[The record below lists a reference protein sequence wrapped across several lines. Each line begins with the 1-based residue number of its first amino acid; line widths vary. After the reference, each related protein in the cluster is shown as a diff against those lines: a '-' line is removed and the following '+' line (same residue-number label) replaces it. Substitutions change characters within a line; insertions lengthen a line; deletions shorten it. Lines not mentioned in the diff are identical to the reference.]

1 MADPEEQKP
10 PAKPAK
16 PSRSTANSHFDD
28 KGDGDTRADAAA
40 GGERSRALN
49 EGLSMYGLR
58 TSGVSVAG
66 ATVKVGTAIGGDAF
80 FGPNI
85 AGDVY
90 FGVEDNQARPILKM
104 LTTRMVTEIRRVYV
118 QPAGFSALGEP
129 ISRTGLLLL
138 GTRPRW
144 GNTATATSLLV
155 GFETVYEVHFTG
167 RLADLPVDT
176 LPAGC
181 GFVLE
186 ASDPRI
192 LTALTTQDLA
202 DLETGLRAAGSRLV
216 VVADAD
222 RAAEHGGRPSWRALA
237 APPDAYEVTLR
248 HLDDRLGS
256 AEQAAELL
264 DKAGIVDQLKAMA
277 PGTFDVH
284 RLVELAVDLAEAAR
298 GRGLVA
304 DALERF
310 EARADQA
317 VEQWFDSD
325 ELAEPHRK
333 ALVLALAVLNG
344 MSYDSVS
351 RAAKLLQRRWQAEDP
366 APAPGTH
373 RRPEPRRQRLK
384 AARARLNEEVRG
396 TRYGAA
402 ELEIASFWDPG
413 YPERLL
419 RHYWLEHDYDRD
431 LMLDWLREMAED
443 VEVAVGVRA
452 ALAVG
457 FLATFAFDTI
467 RRDVIVPWAG
477 SGRADERELA
487 VAALAMP
494 ARTTGTAA
502 RTFRLVADWTSRD
515 AAAPRTAAVRALGG
529 SVGAVL
535 DPGPDE
541 LLAKLAIGADGRL
554 ATAIGDSVGEL
565 LAAAEPDRR
574 YTLLAMLNDW
584 AGEPRSGRQTAGV
597 LAFLQASFSHWVR
610 DEDGPAWPLVLRLA
624 HSDPAV
630 AAVVAKLW
638 GRSLVARGADNGV
651 RMVMRDWA
659 LAAERDPAIRAA
671 FVELFAAVPETRR
684 QADLLMIHAEKLRTG
699 KPASPDTA
707 RKLLDSLSKVAQP

>member
-1 MADPEEQKP
+1 MADSEEQKP
-10 PAKPAK
+10 PAEPPKTPK
-16 PSRSTANSHFDD
+16 NTPKNTVNSHFD
-28 KGDGDTRADAAA
+28 GDGDNRADAAS
-40 GGERSRALN
+40 GGERSRALD

-66 ATVKVGTAIGGDAF
+66 ANVKVGNAFGGDAF
-80 FGPNI
+80 FGDMYI
-85 AGDVY
+85 
-90 FGVEDNQARPILKM
+90 GVEENKARPILKM
-104 LTTRMVTEIRRVYV
+104 LTKRTVTEIRRVYV
-118 QPAGFSALGEP
+118 RPAGFGALGEP
-129 ISRTGLLLL
+129 ITRSGLLLL

-144 GNTATATSLLV
+144 GNTATAASLLG
-155 GFETVYEVHFTG
+155 GFETIYEVHFTG

-176 LPAGC
+176 LPEGC

-186 ASDPRI
+186 AGDPRI
-192 LTALTTQDLA
+192 LTALTAQDLA
-202 DLETGLRAAGSRLV
+202 DLEAGLQAAGSRLV
-216 VVADAD
+216 VVTDVD
-222 RAAEHGGRPSWRALA
+222 RAVEHGGRPSWRALE

-256 AEQAAELL
+256 PEQAAELL
-264 DKAGIVDQLKAMA
+264 DRAGIVDQLKSMA

-284 RLVELAVDLAEAAR
+284 RLVELAADLAEAAR
-298 GRGLVA
+298 GRGLLA

-310 EARADQA
+310 DARADQA

-333 ALVLALAVLNG
+333 ALVLALAVLNN
-344 MSYDSVS
+344 MSFDSVS
-351 RAAKLLQRRWQAEDP
+351 RAAKLLQRRWQDEDP
-366 APAPGTH
+366 APAPGI
-373 RRPEPRRQRLK
+373 RQRPEPRRQRLK
-384 AARARLNEEVRG
+384 AARARLTDEVRG
-396 TRYGAA
+396 TRFGAA
-402 ELEIASFWDPG
+402 EMEIASFWDPG

-419 RHYWLEHDYDRD
+419 RHYWQEHDYDRD
-431 LMLDWLREMAED
+431 LMLDWLREVADD

-452 ALAVG
+452 AIAVG

-477 SGRADERELA
+477 SGAGDERELA
-487 VAALAMP
+487 VAALSLP
-494 ARTTGTAA
+494 ARTPGTAA
-502 RTFRLVADWTSRD
+502 RTFRLVADWTSRS
-515 AAAPRTAAVRALGG
+515 AEAQRTAAVRALGG

-541 LLAKLAIGADGRL
+541 LLAKLAKGADGNL

-565 LAAAEPDRR
+565 LAAAEPDRQHA
-574 YTLLAMLNDW
+574 LLSMLNDW

-597 LAFLQASFSHWVR
+597 LAFLQASFSHWIR
-610 DEDGPAWPLVLRLA
+610 DEDGPAWPLVLWLA

-638 GRSLVARGADNGV
+638 ARSLVARDADNGV
-651 RMVMRDWA
+651 RLVMRDWA

-671 FVELFAAVPETRR
+671 FVALFAAVPETPR
-684 QADLLMIHAEKLRTG
+684 QANLLMIHAEKLRTG

-707 RKLLDSLSKVAQP
+707 RRLLDSLMKVATR